1 MYSINNNRNEM
12 KEILYSEEKNSK
24 NKFNYKYL
32 ASDLNKKNLHFSKGN
47 IFSKFKDNSSL
58 NSYNINNVENNLIKL
73 NSEYSPNDYNNYT
86 FNVKSNNSKNKTIN
100 KQDLNQEQNNN
111 SNFHYKMTINGKIK
125 EKYKNVYNSTGK
137 QEKNF
142 VRNFSGGPQIKKN
155 INNNNQKN
163 TLRKETSYLNKIFYN
178 KNNNF
183 FHEIPDNYKNR
194 VQFNYNINKINGKNY
209 KEILSKS
216 SFNNSSINNINILD
230 NNNFTNNYNYMISN
244 QSNSSLKD
252 SAINNSKLNKNQKGI
267 KYVKPNKIK
276 YKIFNYDINN
286 GNNMQ
291 NIIEKKFNKNSV
303 KKEKVIFIKNNNNN
317 KNINYQVN
325 NNLIKND
332 KNIILKIK
340 TNSNT
345 PLNNNNNC
353 VFTNPNNTDQY
364 NMIRDSLICEN
375 KNNSNYRLSVNS
387 GNKTKKLNDKSC
399 PKFIPNYSNNNYTN
413 INNINSNNN
422 YIVNVNKYINI
433 IDKKNKII
441 RKGSNG
447 NGINI
452 ANYNSYKNINSSN
465 NNNKKSSNDKN
476 YKKDINIKY
485 NNYLNIP
492 NEMNYNKYKNL
503 NKNKYIPKSNTKD
516 KYINQNFNTVNKN
529 NLRTNTQIENLKF
542 NKIVEFKKLKTP
554 NNINKNNIKNVKIY
568 QNENIYSNI
577 KNPRKKNET
586 DVKKCIIDSNS
597 FKYINKS
604 NTNSSLMKGINNNK
618 INNSLFRKNK
628 NIYNKFYSD
637 SFSLSSKNINSSHR
651 NSHNNYHYNFNT
663 NINNNE
669 RNNNYKKG
677 RNENNN
683 LEIIFKP
690 QTIGQGQKLD
700 FHLTKTNT
708 NRNADIK
715 IENRDSKTLGIS
727 DMKKN
732 NLKSNIRK
740 NDYINI
746 NLKNNFNL
754 IKLMKTV
761 KEYKNKSNK
770 ARYENQLKENKNN
783 NNNLKYNI
791 NNNYITNI
799 INNINDERNILNKKK
814 IKNSYNQGYSE
825 IINLKAFNENKILQ
839 NINQNTLTMYS
850 IYILSHYFTDFHKIG
865 LSRIVLLNEN
875 NEPIPVI
882 CTNNNCGQDTN
893 KLFNISGINKNKN
906 YNKPFITE
914 FKNNIYINFYINNIQ
929 SNHIKCIQIQN
940 YTDLKNKISP
950 VGKIE
955 IFQAKKRIFKG
966 ILNSHNISNIL
977 LPSPKTRNEIN
988 NNNNNK
994 DIQELND
1001 INEISIIN
1009 DRHYSLSKYRSM
1021 EEENNQNEENDLIIN
1036 SEHDNFYTTRGP
1048 LFKGLPNLLEDYNYK
1063 NINLENYDENNY
1075 DEDLELKEEINEEKD
1090 YNINMNNFKNM
1101 NNFEIDS
1108 LLSLELSKTNNNKI
1122 NSHNDINKNNTNIAN
1137 NNYEIYNT
1145 NNNNSINKLSY
1156 SNSNNN
1162 INKNNNTLNK
1172 NNNSNSAFFNLFRKT
1187 YNKNELDNFDQI
1199 FKTSVNK
1206 KRDYSSFNLKNSMNN
1221 KNKTAK
1227 KEYYI
1232 NNDINNDIDNILTNN
1247 IDINTYN
1254 QEDESFSK
1262 INLNNDNMDNY
1273 DNNNIYTNT
1282 KSPNYI
1288 EFNKIRFIISSNYGH
1303 HKYVGLTGIELF
1315 NVKGEPINIET
1326 ALTIGALPKDLR
1338 TLYNDEKEN
1347 RIFENVFNKINNT
1360 NDSDN
1365 MWVTKLK
1372 KNNPLPFI
1380 ELYFKEKLRISKI
1393 RIYNYNE
1400 RDKLNIGAKTIE
1412 LYLDDEYY
1420 NTIYLKQGTGE
1431 IASGFIKIKKNN
1443 IDQENN
1449 EFAFDLDD
1457 SDISNNE
1464 DFGQDITFPIIDIIQ
1479 NHLNTNH
1486 YSNNNLNDN
1495 NSTINNQQIKF
1506 ASFLYKQSYETPYLP
1521 CGYYLKLV
1529 FSSNYFKGVVPFG
1542 ENDLKYSDIG
1552 LNKIEIY
1559 DENGKN
1565 ILDSEND
1572 FDNPIT
1578 YKIISNCEILKDED
1592 DEEKKINNKI
1602 IINGGDIGENKNGN
1616 NCLFYI
1622 FDKPQRISYIKFY
1635 PLEDDNK
1642 PILNSVKDIKI
1653 FSDCKIIFEGTLY
1666 LEKPTIVLFTCERK
1680 IIYDINEDYLTKEIN
1695 IRNYKEEKNDE
1706 YISLILN

>member
-1 MYSINNNRNEM
+1 MYSINNNGNEI
-12 KEILYSEEKNSK
+12 KELLYSEEKNSK
-24 NKFNYKYL
+24 NKFNYKNL
-32 ASDLNKKNLHFSKGN
+32 ASELNKKNLYFSKGN
-47 IFSKFKDNSSL
+47 ILNKFKEKTSL
-58 NSYNINNVENNLIKL
+58 NSYNINNIDNNLIII

-86 FNVKSNNSKNKTIN
+86 FNNKSNNKTIN
-100 KQDLNQEQNNN
+100 KQDLNNEQNNN
-111 SNFHYKMTINGKIK
+111 SSYHYKMTIKGKNK
-125 EKYKNVYNSTGK
+125 EKYKNIYNSTGK

-142 VRNFSGGPQIKKN
+142 VRNFSGGPQLKKN
-155 INNNNQKN
+155 INNNNNHQKN

-194 VQFNYNINKINGKNY
+194 VQYNYNLNKINGKNY

-216 SFNNSSINNINILD
+216 SFNNSINNINILD
-230 NNNFTNNYNYMISN
+230 NNNFTNNNNYIKSN

-252 SAINNSKLNKNQKGI
+252 SAINNSRFNQNQKGI
-267 KYVKPNKIK
+267 KYIKPNKIK

-286 GNNMQ
+286 GNDIHNN
-291 NIIEKKFNKNSV
+291 NIKKFNKNSN
-303 KKEKVIFIKNNNNN
+303 KKEKVLVKQNNNNN
-317 KNINYQVN
+317 KNINIQLN

-332 KNIILKIK
+332 KNIIIK
-340 TNSNT
+340 NKANSNT
-345 PLNNNNNC
+345 PINNNNNC
-353 VFTNPNNTDQY
+353 IFTNPNNSNQYNQY
-364 NMIRDSLICEN
+364 NMVRDSLICGN
-375 KNNSNYRLSVNS
+375 KNNYNYRLSLNS
-387 GNKTKKLNDKSC
+387 GNNTKKLNEKSC
-399 PKFIPNYSNNNYTN
+399 PKFIPNYSNNNYTS

-441 RKGSNG
+441 RKASNG
-447 NGINI
+447 NGIKI
-452 ANYNSYKNINSSN
+452 GNYNSYKNINNSN
-465 NNNKKSSNDKN
+465 NINKKNSNEKN
-476 YKKDINIKY
+476 IKKDRNLKH

-492 NEMNYNKYKNL
+492 NEMNYNKYKNIIK
-503 NKNKYIPKSNTKD
+503 NKNIPNSNTKD
-516 KYINQNFNTVNKN
+516 KYINKNFNTVNKN
-529 NLRTNTQIENLKF
+529 NLRTNTQIENFKF

-586 DVKKCIIDSNS
+586 DAKKYIIDSNS

-604 NTNSSLMKGINNNK
+604 NTNSSLLKGINNNN
-618 INNSLFRKNK
+618 INNSLYRKNK

-651 NSHNNYHYNFNT
+651 NSHNNYHYYFNT
-663 NINNNE
+663 NINNKE
-669 RNNNYKKG
+669 RNSNYKKG
-677 RNENNN
+677 RNDNNN
-683 LEIIFKP
+683 LEIMFKP
-690 QTIGQGQKLD
+690 QTIGQKLD
-700 FHLTKTNT
+700 FHLGKTST
-708 NRNADIK
+708 NRNVIANF
-715 IENRDSKTLGIS
+715 ENKDSKTIGIV
-727 DMKKN
+727 DMKRDTI
-732 NLKSNIRK
+732 KSNIKK
-740 NDYINI
+740 NEYANV

-761 KEYKNKSNK
+761 KEYKNKNNK
-770 ARYENQLKENKNN
+770 ERYENQFKENKNY
-783 NNNLKYNI
+783 NNLKYNI

-799 INNINDERNILNKKK
+799 INNINDERNIFNKK
-814 IKNSYNQGYSE
+814 IKSSYNPGYSE
-825 IINLKAFNENKILQ
+825 INNLKAFNENKVLQ
-839 NINQNTLTMYS
+839 NITQNTLTMYS

-865 LSRIVLLNEN
+865 LSKIILLNEN
-875 NEPIPVI
+875 NESIPVI
-882 CTNNNCGQDTN
+882 CTNNNCGKDTN
-893 KLFNISGINKNKN
+893 KLFNISGINKNKD

-940 YTDLKNKISP
+940 YIDLKNKISP

-977 LPSPKTRNEIN
+977 LPHPKNEI
-988 NNNNNK
+988 NNNK

-1001 INEISIIN
+1001 INEMSIIN

-1021 EEENNQNEENDLIIN
+1021 GEENNQNEENDLIIN
-1036 SEHDNFYTTRGP
+1036 NEHDNFYTTRGP
-1048 LFKGLPNLLEDYNYK
+1048 LFKGLPSLLEDYNYK
-1063 NINLENYDENNY
+1063 NINIEDYDENNY
-1075 DEDLELKEEINEEKD
+1075 DEEIELKEEINEEKD
-1090 YNINMNNFKNM
+1090 YNINKNNFKNI
-1101 NNFEIDS
+1101 NNFELDS
-1108 LLSLELSKTNNNKI
+1108 LLSLEFSKSNNNNI
-1122 NSHNDINKNNTNIAN
+1122 NSHNNTNKNNNIAN
-1137 NNYEIYNT
+1137 DNYEIYNT
-1145 NNNNSINKLSY
+1145 KSNSKSKLSY

-1172 NNNSNSAFFNLFRKT
+1172 NSNINRAFFNLFRKT
-1187 YNKNELDNFDQI
+1187 YNKNEIDNFDQI
-1199 FKTSVNK
+1199 FKTSINK
-1206 KRDYSSFNLKNSMNN
+1206 MRDYSSFNLKNSMND

-1227 KEYYI
+1227 KGNYLTSEI
-1232 NNDINNDIDNILTNN
+1232 NNDIINNINNDIDISTH
-1247 IDINTYN
+1247 N
-1254 QEDESFSK
+1254 QEEESFSK
-1262 INLNNDNMDNY
+1262 INLNYDNMDNY
-1273 DNNNIYTNT
+1273 DYNNIYTHT

-1303 HKYVGLTGIELF
+1303 HKYVGLTGLELF

-1393 RIYNYNE
+1393 KIYNYNE

-1431 IASGFIKIKKNN
+1431 IASGFIKIKRNKIN
-1443 IDQENN
+1443 QENN
-1449 EFAFDLDD
+1449 ELAFDLDD
-1457 SDISNNE
+1457 SEISNNE
-1464 DFGQDITFPIIDIIQ
+1464 DFGQDITFPIIDTIQ
-1479 NHLNTNH
+1479 NDLKNTFYNSLNNNYH
-1486 YSNNNLNDN
+1486 YSNDSNLNSN
-1495 NSTINNQQIKF
+1495 NTINKKQIKF
-1506 ASFLYKQSYETPYLP
+1506 ASFLYKQCYETPYLP

-1529 FSSNYFKGVVPFG
+1529 FSSNYFKGIVPLG

-1552 LNKIEIY
+1552 LNKIEVY

-1565 ILDSEND
+1565 ILNNEND
-1572 FDNPIT
+1572 LDNSIN

-1622 FDKPQRISYIKFY
+1622 FDNPQRISYIKFY
-1635 PLEDDNK
+1635 PLEDNNK
-1642 PILNSVKDIKI
+1642 SILNSVKDIKI

-1666 LEKPTIVLFTCERK
+1666 LDKPTIVLFTCERK
-1680 IIYDINEDYLTKEIN
+1680 IIHNINEDYLTKEIN
-1695 IRNYKEEKNDE
+1695 KRNYKEEKNDE